1 MPSLAPGRC
10 ATDRALLRSGPGRC
24 LTSVGLPSIVTVLG
38 VGDSLRSAS
47 VAGVEAGAVRGRDTD
62 VMIGVVPN
70 RCAFRIFPEV
80 QNGRRHM
87 IGRLS
92 RVLALAGLGGLL
104 LFPNA
109 CSKRV
114 PLETPFEA
122 QQKVILTM
130 KDGRSLRGRI
140 APGQRVEYRQDGST
154 YRADVTAVTAD
165 SIRLGQILLLDDGKY
180 EALGRRLADGQVVV
194 APPLP
199 SLSIPRGEVTK
210 VELQMFDG
218 SRTARSLG
226 AWVYGSALL
235 LMLLGER
242 S

>member
-1 MPSLAPGRC
+1 
-10 ATDRALLRSGPGRC
+10 
-24 LTSVGLPSIVTVLG
+24 
-38 VGDSLRSAS
+38 
-47 VAGVEAGAVRGRDTD
+47 
-62 VMIGVVPN
+62 
-70 RCAFRIFPEV
+70 
-80 QNGRRHM
+80 M
-87 IGRLS
+87 IGRLL
-92 RVLALAGLGGLL
+92 RALALAGLGGLL
-104 LFPNA
+104 LFPTA

-114 PLETPFEA
+114 PLESGAFEA

-140 APGQRVEYRQDGST
+140 APGQRVEYRDAGSI

-165 SIRLGQILLLDDGKY
+165 SIRLGQVLLLDDGRY

-199 SLSIPRGEVTK
+199 SLSISRGEVAK

-226 AWVYGSALL
+226 AWVYGSTLL

>member
-1 MPSLAPGRC
+1 M
-10 ATDRALLRSGPGRC
+10 
-24 LTSVGLPSIVTVLG
+24 TVLG
-38 VGDSLRSAS
+38 VGNSLRSARF
-47 VAGVEAGAVRGRDTD
+47 AGVEAWAVRGRGTD
-62 VMIGVVPN
+62 VMIGIVPS
-70 RCAFRIFPEV
+70 RRAFRIFPEAR
-80 QNGRRHM
+80 NGRRHM

-92 RVLALAGLGGLL
+92 RTLALAGLGCLL
-104 LFPNA
+104 LFPAA

-114 PLETPFEA
+114 PLQSGAFEA

-140 APGQRVEYRQDGST
+140 APGQRVEYRQEGSI

-165 SIRLGQILLLDDGKY
+165 SIRLGRVLLLDDGRY

-194 APPLP
+194 APPIPL
-199 SLSIPRGEVTK
+199 LSISRGEIAK

-218 SRTARSLG
+218 SRTVRSLG
-226 AWVYGSALL
+226 AWVYGSSILV
-235 LMLLGER
+235 MLLGER

>member
-1 MPSLAPGRC
+1 M
-10 ATDRALLRSGPGRC
+10 
-24 LTSVGLPSIVTVLG
+24 
-38 VGDSLRSAS
+38 
-47 VAGVEAGAVRGRDTD
+47 RGRGTD
-62 VMIGVVPN
+62 VMIGFVPN
-70 RCAFRIFPEV
+70 RRAFRIFPEAR
-80 QNGRRHM
+80 NGRRHM

-92 RVLALAGLGGLL
+92 RALALAGLGCLL
-104 LFPNA
+104 LFPAA

-114 PLETPFEA
+114 PLEKPFEA

-140 APGQRVEYRQDGST
+140 APGQRVEYRQDGSV

-165 SIRLGQILLLDDGKY
+165 SIRLGRVLLLDDGRY

-199 SLSIPRGEVTK
+199 SLSISRGEIAKT
-210 VELQMFDG
+210 ELQMFDG

-226 AWVYGSALL
+226 AWVYGSGILV
-235 LMLLGER
+235 MLLGER